1 MHRNWLFEQHILSLR
16 KTFVRA
22 STLAV
27 KSQRCFGKVAQVLN
41 ASCHQGE
48 GRIPRRQ
55 PVPAAAS
62 SRQCL
67 QGISKS
73 APHAAS
79 GHWKFLDTVV
89 LLPGMSSG
97 SRIQWESVY
106 SQLLQLYSNVDRTR
120 LWVVLFSIYWF
131 CQDNSLHL
139 FLDLGGSSR
148 YIWLPPHSASRGGH
162 FRQILNESNFSCF
175 SLSD

>member
-1 MHRNWLFEQHILSLR
+1 MFAPLKRFHILLLNSPWAIEIGFLNNILSRR

-120 LWVVLFSIYWF
+120 LWVVLFSSAG
-131 CQDNSLHL
+131 NSV
-139 FLDLGGSSR
+139 FLARSPRFTVFFGFQ
-148 YIWLPPHSASRGGH
+148 SA
-162 FRQILNESNFSCF
+162 
-175 SLSD
+175 